1 MGIQVYSDA
10 PWRFPTE
17 VIGREIIGEQD
28 LTQV

>member
-1 MGIQVYSDA
+1 MGIQVYRDA